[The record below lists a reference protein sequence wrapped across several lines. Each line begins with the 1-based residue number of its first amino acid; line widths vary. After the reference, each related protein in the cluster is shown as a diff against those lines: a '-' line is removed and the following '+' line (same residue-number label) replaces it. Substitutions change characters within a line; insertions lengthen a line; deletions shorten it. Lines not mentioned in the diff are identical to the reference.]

1 MSIIENARGHAIR
14 AAIIALMLTIATQVG
29 ADDAEL
35 NPDEWTFLECKYAEG
50 WPRKI
55 MTGENSPI
63 PFLLAISKD
72 KTSVIEM
79 ENDWHFN
86 DCRAFRHSYLECS
99 GNSTK
104 YNISINRYTAEMFL
118 TLKTDR
124 LNMGAYLC
132 EKLDGPSF

>member
-1 MSIIENARGHAIR
+1 
-14 AAIIALMLTIATQVG
+14 MLTVATQAE

-35 NPDEWTFLECKYAEG
+35 NPDQWTFLECKYAEG

-55 MTGENSPI
+55 VTGENSPI
-63 PFLLAISKD
+63 PFLLAVSKD

-86 DCRAFRHSYLECS
+86 DCRTFRHSYLECS

-118 TLKTDR
+118 RDLSITRGFPIARVFGIVVSCRNL
-124 LNMGAYLC
+124 
-132 EKLDGPSF
+132 S